1 MRGCVRNSKALS
13 PAMFPRLLFD
23 VHRWGSLMGRR
34 GLASV
39 GEPHPTPLPSQA
51 RVVIC
56 GGGIVGSSVAYHLAK
71 LGWKDVVLLE
81 QGRLGAGTTRLCAG
95 IVSTAKH
102 IPIESKMADYS
113 NTLYQQLEQETG
125 VKTGYVKTGSLC
137 LAQNQDRFI
146 SLKRLASRLN
156 FFSPVVNKW
165 NLFIPDAVLE
175 HTYLLIRFH
184 TWVLGIRC
192 DVITPKQVAELHP
205 LVNIHDLV
213 GAVHVPGD
221 AVVSPPDVNHALVVA
236 AAKNGVQIHEH
247 TSVNHVMVQKGHV
260 TGVETDRGKIDCD
273 YFVNCAGQWA
283 YELSLSSEE
292 PVSVPVHACEHFY
305 LLTKPLEQPLQPHT
319 PVVMDLDGRIY
330 VRAWQGGVLS
340 GGFEKNPKPIFTEGR
355 SQLEIQGMQ
364 EDWDHFEPMLSALLR
379 RMPSLDS
386 CEIHQLVNWPESFTP
401 DMRCIMGE
409 TQTVHGYFVLGGM
422 NSSGL
427 SFAGGGGRYLAEWM
441 THGYPSENVWPLDVK
456 RFGTLQSSRTFLRH
470 RVMEV
475 MPLLYELKVPRW
487 DFQTGRQ
494 LRTSPLY
501 DRLDTQGARWMEKHG
516 FERAKYF
523 VPPGKDLLALD
534 QSKTFYK
541 PDWFDIVGAEV
552 KCCKEAVCVVDMSS
566 FTKFELSSSGDQ
578 ALELL
583 QRLCANDLDVP
594 VGHIVHTGMLNQR
607 GGYENDCS
615 VVRLSKNRFFI
626 ISPTD
631 QQVHCWSWIKQHM
644 PSDSHLQLE
653 DVTWKYTALNVI
665 GPRAMDVL
673 SELSYVPLTPD
684 HFPSLFCKEMSVGY
698 ANGIRVMSM
707 THTGEPGFML
717 YIPIEYALHVY
728 NEVMSVG
735 QKYGIRNSGYYALR
749 SLRIEKFF
757 AFWGQDLDAFTTP
770 LECGREFRVK
780 FDKGTEFIG
789 REALLQ
795 QRQAGVRR
803 RFIMFLLEDHNTELD
818 LWPWWGEPIYRN
830 EELVGVTSSS
840 AYSYTL
846 ERHVCLGFVKPPQTD
861 PGTPTVVTADFIN
874 RGEYEVEI
882 GGHRYPAKAKLYP
895 FSSLFAQQRRR
906 KDDMELSSFQGK

>member
-1 MRGCVRNSKALS
+1 MRGGARSSGALLS
-13 PAMFPRLLFD
+13 SALFPRLLLG
-23 VHRWGSLMGRR
+23 VRPRWGSPRS
-34 GLASV
+34 LASA
-39 GEPHPTPLPSQA
+39 GESHPAPLPSQA

-56 GGGIVGSSVAYHLAK
+56 GGGIVGMSVAYHLAK

-95 IVSTAKH
+95 IVSTVKH
-102 IPIESKMADYS
+102 MFVESRMADYS
-113 NTLYQQLEQETG
+113 NRLYQQLEAETG
-125 VKTGYVKTGSLC
+125 VKTGYVRTGSLC
-137 LAQNQDRFI
+137 LAQNQDRLI
-146 SLKRLASRLN
+146 SLKRLASRLK
-156 FFSPVVNKW
+156 V
-165 NLFIPDAVLE
+165 I
-175 HTYLLIRFH
+175 
-184 TWVLGIRC
+184 GIQC
-192 DVITPKQVAELHP
+192 DVITPKQVSALHP

-221 AVVSPPDVNHALVVA
+221 AVVSPPDVNHALAVA
-236 AAKNGVQIHEH
+236 SAQHGVQIHER
-247 TSVNHVMVQKGHV
+247 TSVNHVLVRKGHV
-260 TGVETDRGKIDCD
+260 HGVETDRGPIECD

-283 YELSLSSEE
+283 YELGQASEE
-292 PVSVPVHACEHFY
+292 SVSVPLHACEHFY
-305 LLTKPLEQPLQPHT
+305 LLTKPLPRPLPPHT

-355 SQLEIQGMQ
+355 NQLEIQGLQ

-386 CEIHQLVNWPESFTP
+386 CEIHQLVNCPESFTP
-401 DMRCIMGE
+401 DMRCLMGE
-409 TQTVHGYFVLGGM
+409 TPSVSGYFVLGGM

-427 SFAGGGGRYLAEWM
+427 SLAGGAGKYLAEWM
-441 THGYPSENVWPLDVK
+441 TYGYPSDNVWPLDIK
-456 RFGTLQSSRTFLRH
+456 RFGNLQSSRTFLRH
-470 RVMEV
+470 RVMELGTRCV
-475 MPLLYELKVPRW
+475 PAALIYELKVPRW

-501 DRLDTQGARWMEKHG
+501 DRLDAQGARWMEKHG

-523 VPPGKDLLALD
+523 VPSGKDLLALD

-552 KCCKEAVCVVDMSS
+552 KCCKGAVCVIDMSS
-566 FTKFELSSSGDQ
+566 FTKFELSSTGDQ

-583 QRLCANDLDVP
+583 QHLCANDLDVP
-594 VGHIVHTGMLNQR
+594 VGHIVHTGMLNER

-615 VVRLSKNRFFI
+615 VVRLSKNSFFI

-631 QQVHCWSWIKQHM
+631 QQVHCWAWIRKHM
-644 PSDSHLQLE
+644 RSDPQLHLE
-653 DVTWKYTALNVI
+653 DVTWKYTALNLI

-673 SELSYVPLTPD
+673 SELSYVPMTPD

-757 AFWGQDLDAFTTP
+757 AFWGQDLDTFTTP

-780 FDKGTEFIG
+780 FDKGTDFLG
-789 REALLQ
+789 REALMK
-795 QRQAGVRR
+795 QRQEGVAR
-803 RFIMFLLEDHNTELD
+803 RFIMLVLEDHDAELD
-818 LWPWWGEPIYRN
+818 LWPWWGEPIYRSGQ
-830 EELVGVTSSS
+830 LVGVTSSS

-846 ERHVCLGFVKPPQTD
+846 ERHVCLGFVSPRPPA
-861 PGTPTVVTADFIN
+861 VVTPDFIN
-874 RGEYEVEI
+874 RGDYEVDI
-882 GGHRYPAKAKLYP
+882 GGQRYPAKAKLYP

>member
-1 MRGCVRNSKALS
+1 MSLIAESTAMSSCVRSSRALS
-13 PAMFPRLLFD
+13 PVMLPRLRLLHQTGYRL
-23 VHRWGSLMGRR
+23 VGR
-34 GLASV
+34 GLWTSPRCFTV
-39 GEPHPTPLPSQA
+39 SGDSQLLPLPSQA

-56 GGGIVGSSVAYHLAK
+56 GGGIVGTSVAYHLAR
-71 LGWKDVVLLE
+71 LGWTDIVLLE

-95 IVSTAKH
+95 IVSVAK
-102 IPIESKMADYS
+102 PISIECQMANYS
-113 NTLYQQLEQETG
+113 SSLYQQLEEETG
-125 VKTGYVKTGSLC
+125 VKTGCVKTGSLC

-146 SLKRLASRLN
+146 SLKRLASRLK
-156 FFSPVVNKW
+156 VM
-165 NLFIPDAVLE
+165 
-175 HTYLLIRFH
+175 
-184 TWVLGIRC
+184 GINC
-192 DVITPKQVAELHP
+192 NIIKPKEVAKLHP

-213 GAVHVPGD
+213 GALHLPED
-221 AVVSPPDVNHALVVA
+221 AVVSPPDVNHALAVA
-236 AAKNGVQIHEH
+236 SAGQGVQILER
-247 TSVNHVMVQKGHV
+247 TSVQQVLVEKGCV
-260 TGVETDRGKIDCD
+260 TAVETDRGSIKCE
-273 YFVNCAGQWA
+273 YFVSCAGQWA
-283 YELSLSSEE
+283 YELGQASETK
-292 PVSVPVHACEHFY
+292 VSVPLHGCEHFY
-305 LLTKPLEQPLQPHT
+305 LLTKPLQEPLPPNT
-319 PVVMDLDGRIY
+319 PVVIDMDGRIY
-330 VRAWQGGVLS
+330 ARPWQGGLLS

-355 SQLEIQGMQ
+355 NQLEIQNMQ

-379 RMPSLDS
+379 RMPSLES
-386 CEIHQLVNWPESFTP
+386 AEIHQLVNCPESFTP
-401 DMRCIMGE
+401 DMRCLMGE
-409 TQTVHGYFVLGGM
+409 TPGVSGYYVLAGM

-427 SFAGGGGRYLAEWM
+427 AFAGGAGKYLAEWM
-441 THGYPSENVWPLDVK
+441 TYGYPTANVWPLDIK
-456 RFGTLQSSRTFLRH
+456 RFGNLQSSRTFLRH

-516 FERAKYF
+516 FERPKYF
-523 VPPGKDLLALD
+523 VPPGKDLLSLD

-552 KCCKEAVCVVDMSS
+552 KCCKEAVCVIDMSS
-566 FTKFELSSSGDQ
+566 FTKFELTSTGDQ

-583 QRLCANDLDVP
+583 QHLCANDLDVP
-594 VGHIVHTGMLNQR
+594 VGHIVHTGMLNER

-615 VVRLSKNRFFI
+615 VVRLSKNSFFI

-631 QQVHCWSWIKQHM
+631 QQVHCWSWIKKHM
-644 PSDSHLQLE
+644 PNDPHLHLE
-653 DVTWKYTALNVI
+653 DVSWKYTALNLI

-673 SELSYVPLTPD
+673 AELSYVSMTPD
-684 HFPSLFCKEMSVGY
+684 HFPSMFCKEMSVGY

-735 QKYGIRNSGYYALR
+735 QKYGIRNAGYYALR

-780 FDKGTEFIG
+780 FDKDTDFIG

-795 QRQAGVRR
+795 QRQDGVTR
-803 RFIMFLLEDHNTELD
+803 RFVMLVLEDHDTELD
-818 LWPWWGEPIYRN
+818 LWPWWGEPVYRN
-830 EELVGVTSSS
+830 GQLAGTTTSS

-846 ERHVCLGFVKPPQTD
+846 ERHVCLGFVSPPLG
-861 PGTPTVVTADFIN
+861 PEGLPTPITPDFIN
-874 RGEYEVEI
+874 RGDYEVDI
-882 GGHRYPAKAKLYP
+882 AGQRYPAKAKLYP
-895 FSSLFAQQRRR
+895 FSSLFTQQKRR
-906 KDDMELSSFQGK
+906 KDDMELSNLQGK

>member
-1 MRGCVRNSKALS
+1 MALS
-13 PAMFPRLLFD
+13 PVLLPRLLPPQTGY
-23 VHRWGSLMGRR
+23 RLAGR
-34 GLASV
+34 GLWTS
-39 GEPHPTPLPSQA
+39 PHLFTVSGDSQLLPLPGQA

-56 GGGIVGSSVAYHLAK
+56 GGGIVGTSVAYHLAK
-71 LGWKDVVLLE
+71 LGWTDIVLLE

-95 IVSTAKH
+95 IVSVAK
-102 IPIESKMADYS
+102 PISIECKMANYS
-113 NTLYQQLEQETG
+113 NTLYEQLEGETG

-156 FFSPVVNKW
+156 IYDCFFVMPEYRKL
-165 NLFIPDAVLE
+165 NLHIFMHFLLSLYFILF
-175 HTYLLIRFH
+175 L
-184 TWVLGIRC
+184 
-192 DVITPKQVAELHP
+192 
-205 LVNIHDLV
+205 
-213 GAVHVPGD
+213 
-221 AVVSPPDVNHALVVA
+221 ALSHLPSLFLPCSYS
-236 AAKNGVQIHEH
+236 GVQILER
-247 TSVNHVMVQKGHV
+247 TTVQQVLVEKGHV
-260 TGVETDRGKIDCD
+260 MAVETDRGSIECE

-283 YELSLSSEE
+283 YELGQASEMK
-292 PVSVPVHACEHFY
+292 VSVPLHGCEHFY
-305 LLTKPLEQPLQPHT
+305 LLTKPLQEAVPPST
-319 PVVMDLDGRIY
+319 PVVIDMDGRIY
-330 VRAWQGGVLS
+330 ARQWHGGFLS

-355 SQLEIQGMQ
+355 NQLEIQNMQ
-364 EDWDHFEPMLSALLR
+364 EDWDHFEPMLTSLLR
-379 RMPSLDS
+379 RMPSLES
-386 CEIHQLVNWPESFTP
+386 AEIHQLVNCPESFTP
-401 DMRCIMGE
+401 DMRCLMGE
-409 TQTVHGYFVLGGM
+409 TPGVSGYYVLAGM

-427 SFAGGGGRYLAEWM
+427 AFAGGAGKYLAEWM
-441 THGYPSENVWPLDVK
+441 TYGYPTANVWPLDVK
-456 RFGTLQSSRTFLRH
+456 RFGNLQSSRTFLRH

-516 FERAKYF
+516 FERPKYF
-523 VPPGKDLLALD
+523 VPPGKDLLSLD

-552 KCCKEAVCVVDMSS
+552 KCCKEAVCVIDMSS
-566 FTKFELSSSGDQ
+566 FTKFELTSTGDQ

-583 QRLCANDLDVP
+583 QHLCANDLDVP
-594 VGHIVHTGMLNQR
+594 VGHIIHTGMLNER

-615 VVRLSKNRFFI
+615 VVRLSKNSFFI
-626 ISPTD
+626 VSPTD
-631 QQVHCWSWIKQHM
+631 QQVHCWSWIKKHM
-644 PSDSHLQLE
+644 PSDPHLHLE
-653 DVTWKYTALNVI
+653 DVSWKYTALNLI

-673 SELSYVPLTPD
+673 AELSYVSMTPD
-684 HFPSLFCKEMSVGY
+684 HFPSMFCKEMSVGY

-735 QKYGIRNSGYYALR
+735 QKYGIRNAGYYALR

-780 FDKGTEFIG
+780 FDKDTDFLG

-795 QRQAGVRR
+795 QRQDGVTR
-803 RFIMFLLEDHNTELD
+803 RFVMLVLEDHDTELD

-830 EELVGVTSSS
+830 GQLAGTTTSS

-846 ERHVCLGFVKPPQTD
+846 ERHVCLGFVSPP
-861 PGTPTVVTADFIN
+861 PGPEGLPTPITPDFIN
-874 RGEYEVEI
+874 RGDYEVDI
-882 GGHRYPAKAKLYP
+882 AGQRYPAKAKLYP
-895 FSSLFAQQRRR
+895 FSSLFTQQKRR
-906 KDDMELSSFQGK
+906 KDDLELSNLQGK